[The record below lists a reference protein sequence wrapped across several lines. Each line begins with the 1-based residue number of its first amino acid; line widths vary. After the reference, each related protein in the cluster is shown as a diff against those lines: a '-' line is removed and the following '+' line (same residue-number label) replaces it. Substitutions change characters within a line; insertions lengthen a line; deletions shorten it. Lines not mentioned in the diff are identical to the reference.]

1 MTDPRALLAPLLT
14 DPARAAEIPAEQ
26 VSALL
31 GELEHLRAA
40 LWVRLVTA
48 PAASAP
54 APEPTRLLAADE
66 VAAWLGVPKS
76 YVYELARRRT
86 PDALPTVAFGKYV
99 RFAVGDVVTWV
110 ARHRRG
116 RIDAGVSVTYTPSH
130 DGQRGAAPPTAARA
144 DASATGRKDRRAQE
158 LGRPVGARRARDPG
172 VGCPTDADPGG
183 EDSAGTA

>member
-1 MTDPRALLAPLLT
+1 MTLPLSLDALLA
-14 DPARAAEIPAEQ
+14 DPTRAAEIPAEQ

-31 GELEHLRAA
+31 GELERLRAA

-54 APEPTRLLAADE
+54 ALEPNRLLTADE

-99 RFAVGDVVTWV
+99 RFVAEGVAAWV
-110 ARHRRG
+110 ARHRRD

-130 DGQRGAAPPTAARA
+130 DRRRGTAPPSAARA
-144 DASATGRKDRRAQE
+144 DASATGRKDRRAPE
-158 LGRPVGARRARDPG
+158 LPRPVGTRRARDPG
-172 VGCPTDADPGG
+172 VGRPTDADPGG